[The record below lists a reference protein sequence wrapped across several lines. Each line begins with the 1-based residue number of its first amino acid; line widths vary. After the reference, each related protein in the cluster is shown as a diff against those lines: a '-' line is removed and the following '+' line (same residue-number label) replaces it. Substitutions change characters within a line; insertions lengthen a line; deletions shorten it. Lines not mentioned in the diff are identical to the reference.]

1 VSNRGYLLDTNV
13 VSETRRR
20 EPHPGVLAFLASVS
34 SSLLFLS
41 VITVGELRR
50 GVAARRR
57 TDPTIAA
64 ALREWVDELAARF
77 ADQLLPV
84 DVAVADRWGE
94 LTSPGAVPVVDAL
107 IAATALE
114 HDLTVVT
121 RNVKDFERFEV
132 DLLDPWASA
141 SDDPRQPM

>member
-1 VSNRGYLLDTNV
+1 MTSRGYLLDTNV

-20 EPHPGVLAFLASVS
+20 APHIGVMAFLRSIS
-34 SSLLFLS
+34 SSRAFLS

-50 GVAARRR
+50 GVAAKQ
-57 TDPTIAA
+57 TSDPAA
-64 ALREWVDELAARF
+64 ALPLQAWVDELQVHYV
-77 ADQLLPV
+77 DQLLPV
-84 DVAVADRWGE
+84 DLAVAQRWGE

-121 RNVKDFERFEV
+121 RNVKDFQRFGV
-132 DLLDPWASA
+132 ALVDPWATTST
-141 SDDPRQPM
+141 